1 MDEQEKKNNQ
11 LLCTFTKRKFISD
24 CIIDIKNKYIVLNNK
39 VFQFY
44 NEKNPDECYLT
55 YNILKKDY
63 DGLLKNTISVHRKNK
78 TNTIY
83 TINALN
89 KLIMDENEG
98 VLDKHFVI
106 NWELYK
112 DTLILTNDEFIK
124 LTPLKFEQLFNI

>member
-1 MDEQEKKNNQ
+1 M
-11 LLCTFTKRKFISD
+11 
-24 CIIDIKNKYIVLNNK
+24 NNK
-39 VFQFY
+39 
-44 NEKNPDECYLT
+44 EKNTNTFIFIFLIFMIICSLIFLT

-63 DGLLKNTISVHRKNK
+63 NGLLKNTISVHRKNK